1 MIRILIADDQDLF
14 RQGLTAMLSIE
25 PDLEIVGLAIHGQ
38 EAIDL
43 AKDLQ
48 PEVIL
53 MDVRMP
59 ICDGV
64 QATREIH
71 QHYPW
76 IRILVLTTFDDDE
89 YIFQSLQVGALG
101 YLLKRT
107 PASEIAAAIRLV
119 AQGYSQLGPTIAL
132 KVFAQLKSPSPQDC
146 LLVDLSKR
154 EIDVLK
160 LVGAGQNNQEIA
172 QALYLSEGT
181 VKNHVTQILSKMN
194 LRDRVQ
200 VALWAQKHLS

>member
-1 MIRILIADDQDLF
+1 MIRVLLVDDQDFF
-14 RQGLTAMLSIE
+14 RQGLATMLSIE
-25 PDLEIVGLAIHGQ
+25 PDLEIVGAATQGQ
-38 EAIDL
+38 EAIEF
-43 AKDLQ
+43 ANTLQ
-48 PEVIL
+48 PHVIL
-53 MDVRMP
+53 MDVQMP

-71 QHYPW
+71 QQNPW

-107 PASEIAAAIRLV
+107 PAPEIAMAIRSV
-119 AQGYSQLGPTIAL
+119 AQGYGQLGPTIAL
-132 KVFAQLKSPSPQDC
+132 KVFSHLKPAVNFDGAISN
-146 LLVDLSKR
+146 LSKR
-154 EIDVLK
+154 EVEVLK
-160 LVGAGQNNQEIA
+160 LIGSGKSNQEIA

-181 VKNHVTQILSKMN
+181 VKNRVTQILSKMS

-200 VALWAQKHLS
+200 AALWAQKYLT